1 MRNLLVFSMD
11 LPSNSVYHQVLT
23 ESIFIPR
30 KKAISFQ
37 KASTK
42 PTTFSHFF
50 TEAYLEF
57 IIQVKHKFNVFYFPL
72 DPKLLQRY
80 HLLFERKS
88 FGKHFF
94 FQTKPFCPVALTLK
108 WVSSSRRFSSEK
120 EDLKFLRNSQEN
132 IPYGKKLVPLHL
144 QVFRNEIL

>member
-72 DPKLLQRY
+72 DPKLLQSITY
-80 HLLFERKS
+80 FSKESHL
-88 FGKHFF
+88 
-94 FQTKPFCPVALTLK
+94 
-108 WVSSSRRFSSEK
+108 
-120 EDLKFLRNSQEN
+120 EN
-132 IPYGKKLVPLHL
+132 IFFSNKAFLSTCFNAKMSVVLPEVFFRKGGPKILKKFPRKHSIWKKIGTIALAS
-144 QVFRNEIL
+144 F

>member
-94 FQTKPFCPVALTLK
+94 SNKAFLSTCFNAKMSVVLPEVFFRKGGPKILKKFPRKHSIWKKIGTIALA
-108 WVSSSRRFSSEK
+108 SF
-120 EDLKFLRNSQEN
+120 
-132 IPYGKKLVPLHL
+132 
-144 QVFRNEIL
+144 